1 MRIVNTAEFGVG
13 VQREDGV
20 VDVSAIFE
28 DIPYRTEVDR
38 MPRILGVFNERKDK
52 VAEMAASADVTAKA
66 TILAPVPR
74 PPKLIAALRNYF
86 EGVQRERDELDMFLE
101 SPDSVLAPGGTV
113 VLPPHPASIFH
124 HEAELAIVIGQ
135 RSKNLPADERA
146 LEALAGYTCSMD
158 ISGRNLGRM
167 APSRI
172 GKSFT
177 TFTPLGPAIV
187 TPDEVPDPQNLTIRL
202 TVNDQLRQEYA
213 TSDMEYSVIEC
224 LAFITSYMTLVP
236 GDVLMLGTNH
246 QGLGPVQHGDRVLME
261 IDKVGSLEV
270 SVVDEQRRTWPYEVD
285 QEMAARARGQQ
296 VG

>member
-1 MRIVNTAEFGVG
+1 MRIVNTAEFGIG

-28 DIPYRTEVDR
+28 DIPYRSEIDR
-38 MPRILGVFNERKDK
+38 MPRVLGVFNERKDK
-52 VAEMAASADVTAKA
+52 VAEMAASADVAANA
-66 TILAPVPR
+66 TIVAPVPR
-74 PPKLIAALRNYF
+74 PPKIIAALRNYF
-86 EGVQRERDELDMFLE
+86 EGVDRERDELDMFLK
-101 SPDSVLAPGGTV
+101 SPDSVLSPGGTV

-124 HEAELAIVIGQ
+124 HEAELAVVIGQ
-135 RSKNLPADERA
+135 RCKNLPADESA
-146 LEALAGYTCSMD
+146 LDVLAGYTCAMD

-167 APSRI
+167 NPSRI
-172 GKSFT
+172 GKSFS

-236 GDVLMLGTNH
+236 GDVLLLGTNH

-261 IDKVGSLEV
+261 ISGVGSLEV
-270 SVVDEQRRTWPYEVD
+270 AVVDEQRRSWPYEVD
-285 QEMAARARGQQ
+285 QEAAARARGQKI
-296 VG
+296 